1 MGTLL
6 GFLGFFLWGHFF
18 FALSDDR
25 CSLFGGYLLELPVLT
40 HSDAVKGPSRAASPL
55 WETVPRWRAVFL
67 EKLLA
72 CLLKYA
78 LLEIGP
84 FAEELLVR
92 RGGSYS
98 PPAGF
103 SDDSESPF
111 FMPENGFLSAIPT
124 SLAHMPFCRVMPSN
138 DVGNADIDDTL
149 GDTHDGPN
157 RCVTL
162 SSKGTPACSLIPVQ
176 GHVHLTPPASTSS
189 LGNVML
195 HVYTFLHFFTYLH
208 LFTFFAC

>member
-1 MGTLL
+1 MIPK
-6 GFLGFFLWGHFF
+6 
-18 FALSDDR
+18 AL
-25 CSLFGGYLLELPVLT
+25 
-40 HSDAVKGPSRAASPL
+40 
-55 WETVPRWRAVFL
+55 
-67 EKLLA
+67 
-72 CLLKYA
+72 
-78 LLEIGP
+78 
-84 FAEELLVR
+84 
-92 RGGSYS
+92 
-98 PPAGF
+98 F
-103 SDDSESPF
+103 SCPK
-111 FMPENGFLSAIPT
+111 NGFLSAIPT

-162 SSKGTPACSLIPVQ
+162 SSKGTPACSLIPVR

-208 LFTFFAC
+208 LFTLFAC

>member
-1 MGTLL
+1 
-6 GFLGFFLWGHFF
+6 
-18 FALSDDR
+18 
-25 CSLFGGYLLELPVLT
+25 
-40 HSDAVKGPSRAASPL
+40 
-55 WETVPRWRAVFL
+55 
-67 EKLLA
+67 
-72 CLLKYA
+72 
-78 LLEIGP
+78 
-84 FAEELLVR
+84 
-92 RGGSYS
+92 
-98 PPAGF
+98 
-103 SDDSESPF
+103 
-111 FMPENGFLSAIPT
+111 MPENGFLSAIPT
-124 SLAHMPFCRVMPSN
+124 SLAHMPFCCVMPSN

-208 LFTFFAC
+208 LFTFWNFNVLAYTFTLVPLSLEGQVPSKILLNRWNHWDSAHFSSLNESEKMYTSMSVWIGYNVLDSPMRDE

>member
-1 MGTLL
+1 MIPK
-6 GFLGFFLWGHFF
+6 
-18 FALSDDR
+18 AL
-25 CSLFGGYLLELPVLT
+25 
-40 HSDAVKGPSRAASPL
+40 
-55 WETVPRWRAVFL
+55 
-67 EKLLA
+67 
-72 CLLKYA
+72 
-78 LLEIGP
+78 
-84 FAEELLVR
+84 
-92 RGGSYS
+92 
-98 PPAGF
+98 F
-103 SDDSESPF
+103 SCPK
-111 FMPENGFLSAIPT
+111 NGFLSAIPT

-195 HVYTFLHFFTYLH
+195 HVYTFYTFLLIYTCLLFLHAEKSDKRWNFNVLAYTFTLVPLSRRTSAFQNPSKPLESLGFCIFFKLE
-208 LFTFFAC
+208 

>member
-1 MGTLL
+1 MIPK
-6 GFLGFFLWGHFF
+6 
-18 FALSDDR
+18 AL
-25 CSLFGGYLLELPVLT
+25 
-40 HSDAVKGPSRAASPL
+40 
-55 WETVPRWRAVFL
+55 
-67 EKLLA
+67 
-72 CLLKYA
+72 
-78 LLEIGP
+78 
-84 FAEELLVR
+84 
-92 RGGSYS
+92 
-98 PPAGF
+98 F
-103 SDDSESPF
+103 SCPK
-111 FMPENGFLSAIPT
+111 NGFLSAIPT

-195 HVYTFLHFFTYLH
+195 HVYTFFTLFYLFTLVYFFCMLKRVINVGISTFLLTLLH
-208 LFTFFAC
+208 LSLSLEGQVPSKILLNRWNHWDSAYFSSLNESEKMYTSMSVATAPQIGTEVL